1 MARMNA
7 ATPRRIGLGQ
17 FLVVFMLAF
26 GAAFSSGIAADV
38 LVINQV
44 QQGER
49 MDLPLNGQTMGEVE
63 GQYGSPASKHAPVGD
78 PPITR
83 WTYDRWSVYFE
94 YDRVLYT
101 VIHEGEV
108 IEGVSEPIVE
118 MAPEEETN

>member
-7 ATPRRIGLGQ
+7 GITRRIG
-17 FLVVFMLAF
+17 FSWVLVALLA
-26 GAAFSSGIAADV
+26 APALHLSADV

-44 QQGER
+44 QQGDR
-49 MDLPLNGQTMGEVE
+49 MDLPRNGQTTGEVE
-63 GQYGSPASKHAPVGD
+63 SRYGSPESRNSPVGD

-83 WTYDRWSVYFE
+83 WVYDRWSVYFE

-108 IEGVSEPIVE
+108 IEGMSEPIVE
-118 MAPEEETN
+118 MAPDDET